1 MKTSSAKA
9 KGRRAAQEVKAMLH
23 KYVPLDLQPDD
34 IIVTP
39 SGCTGEDLMLS
50 PRARSIYPWAIECKN
65 VEKLN
70 IWQAIAQTE
79 EHSKKYLPLLF
90 FTRNRSE
97 MYVCMKAEE
106 FIKLYTE
113 LLNEQGKG
121 DRS

>member
-9 KGRRAAQEVKAMLH
+9 KGRRCSQAVKALLLANA
-23 KYVPLDLQPDD
+23 PSLEDGD

-39 SGCTGEDLMLS
+39 SGVTGEDLMLS
-50 PRARSIYPWAIECKN
+50 PKARAKYPWAIECKN

-79 EHSKKYLPLLF
+79 EHSQKYLPLLF

-106 FIKLYTE
+106 FVKLYTE
-113 LLNEQGKG
+113 LLNEQEKG